1 MARKILL
8 HSQAAYTTEAIT
20 FYVSG
25 FRSYRAPVNDLAI
38 GLLSALLAT
47 NPPTAVSNL
56 IQKKTGLAV
65 AVANPNDPVEREF
78 KKLMAEDDAA
88 HEQVD
93 DWIQESYKDEQ
104 KKVSLRARI
113 QQRLDPIRK
122 AYEKYLATHPGHA
135 KALLA
140 YGSFLN
146 DQGEEEA
153 AEKQWNKA
161 LAADPKEPAAWNN
174 LANFYGH
181 NGNAAKA
188 IEYYGK
194 AITLDPEESTYYHNL
209 ATTVFVFRRDAT
221 NFFKLSEADVF
232 DKSLDLYRKAIAL
245 DPTNFFLV
253 SDYAQ
258 SYYALKPQRFDDP
271 AKNKEAEQKLVD
283 DALSAWRM
291 AYKIAPGNREQ
302 QGVVIH
308 FARWEINGAR
318 YGQARKTLDSITNET
333 LQAAR
338 STLLKRLDRQT
349 QGKGTNAPATP

>member
-1 MARKILL
+1 M
-8 HSQAAYTTEAIT
+8 QAVCATDAIT
-20 FYVSG
+20 FYVSR
-25 FRSYRAPVNDLAI
+25 FRSYRSPVNDLAI

-47 NPPTAVSNL
+47 NPPAAVSNL
-56 IQKKTGLAV
+56 IQKKTGLSV
-65 AVANPNDPVEREF
+65 AVANPNDPVAREF

-122 AYEKYLATHPGHA
+122 AYEKFLVAHPDHA

-146 DQGEEEA
+146 DQGEEAA
-153 AEKQWNKA
+153 AEQQWNKA
-161 LAADPKEPAAWNN
+161 LAADPKDPAAWNN

-194 AITLDPEESTYYHNL
+194 AIELDPDESTYYHNL

-221 NFFKLSEADVF
+221 NFFKLSEAEMF

-258 SYYALKPQRFDDP
+258 SYYALKPARFDDP
-271 AKNKEAEQKLVD
+271 AKNKQAEQKLVD
-283 DALSAWRM
+283 DALTAWRM
-291 AYKIAPGNREQ
+291 AYQIAPGEREQ
-302 QGVVIH
+302 QGVMIH
-308 FARWEINGAR
+308 FARWEINGTRYDKAR
-318 YGQARKTLDSITNET
+318 QTLDSITNDV

-338 STLLKRLDRQT
+338 ATLVKKLEGKLKSA
-349 QGKGTNAPATP
+349 GTNAPALP

>member
-1 MARKILL
+1 MKD
-8 HSQAAYTTEAIT
+8 AIT
-20 FYVSG
+20 FYVLG
-25 FRSYRAPVNDLAI
+25 FRSYRARVNDLAI

-47 NPPTAVSNL
+47 NPPAAVSNL
-56 IQKKTGLAV
+56 IQSKTGLKV
-65 AVANPNDPVEREF
+65 AVTNPIDPVEREF
-78 KKLMAEDDAA
+78 KRLMAEDDAA

-122 AYEKYLATHPGHA
+122 AYEKFLVAHPDHA

-146 DQGEEEA
+146 DQGEEVA

-161 LAADPKEPAAWNN
+161 LAADPKDPAAWNN

-181 NGNAAKA
+181 NGNVTKA

-194 AITLDPEESTYYHNL
+194 AIELDPNESTYYHNL

-221 NFFKLSEADVF
+221 NFFKLSEAEVF

-258 SYYALKPQRFDDP
+258 SYYALKPARFDDP
-271 AKNKEAEQKLVD
+271 AKNKQAEQKLVD
-283 DALSAWRM
+283 DALAAWRM
-291 AYKIAPGNREQ
+291 AYKIAPGEREQ
-302 QGVVIH
+302 QGVLIH
-308 FARWEINGAR
+308 FARWEINGTRYDKAR
-318 YGQARKTLDSITNET
+318 QTLDSITNAVLDAAKAT
-333 LQAAR
+333 LVR
-338 STLLKRLDRQT
+338 KLDGKLK
-349 QGKGTNAPATP
+349 GASTNATALP